1 MASGNS
7 VTNQEL
13 MAYVDKALDAKRQAD
28 VDVFL
33 RKNPVIGTELNE
45 YMQINQAFHRMFD
58 PVLEERIP
66 NRLLNFDKPK
76 RRLFSLAQAASLLIA
91 IMLGSVIGWMARG
104 ENLQLFWA
112 PHSQTM
118 VMVEDAFSY
127 HAVYTPEVRHPVEVT
142 RDQQTHLVKWLTKRL
157 KTKVQVPNLSNLGF
171 DLLGGRLLT
180 TGDHPAA
187 QFMYENAK
195 GQRVTLF
202 SRKREQSEAAS
213 AFRYASRDDINGFYW
228 VDDELSFALIADI
241 PKQRVSEL
249 AHYVYED
256 LNK

>member
-1 MASGNS
+1 MTSGNS
-7 VTNQEL
+7 ITNQEL
-13 MAYVDKALDAKRQAD
+13 MAYVDKELDMKRRAD

-33 RKNPVIGTELNE
+33 RKNPVVGTELNE
-45 YMQINQAFHRMFD
+45 YMLINQAFHRMFD
-58 PVLEERIP
+58 PVLEERVP
-66 NRLLNFDKPK
+66 KRLLDVDKPK
-76 RRLFSLAQAASLLIA
+76 RRLFSLAQVASLMVAL
-91 IMLGSVIGWMARG
+91 MLGSVAGWIARG

-112 PHSQTM
+112 PHSKTM

-127 HAVYTPEVRHPVEVT
+127 HAVYTPEVKHPVEVT
-142 RDQQTHLVKWLTKRL
+142 RDQQKHLVNWLTKRL
-157 KTKVQVPNLSNLGF
+157 KTKIQAPSLSNLGF

-180 TGDHPAA
+180 TGEHPAA
-187 QFMYENAK
+187 QFMYENAQ

-202 SRKREQSEAAS
+202 TRKREQSEAAS
-213 AFRYASRDDINGFYW
+213 SFRYASRDNINGFYW
-228 VDDELSFALIADI
+228 IDGELSFALLADI